1 MLRLLLVVR
10 LAVRQ
15 NRLNPPNSRFSGCF
29 HLGADHMAYLCY
41 IDEAG
46 DSQCL
51 PCASTDIQPLLT
63 IAGLIVSEHA
73 VAGLTHDFLALK
85 RKFFPKLF
93 TSSHLLDDVR
103 EEVKGNEVRKLIRKS
118 GSGASAQL
126 KFLDSTLSLLEH
138 YDCKLL
144 STIWVKGIAKP
155 FDSTAVYT
163 RSVQQACEMFQRFLD
178 QKDQFG
184 FMIADFRTTQLND
197 KVAHSIFTQKYRAKG
212 DPFNRILELP
222 TFGVSNNHVGLQI
235 TDLLCS
241 ALLFPMASSV
251 YCYGHVSGV
260 HVNPRDLFIRQ
271 RFTKRL
277 RKLQFKIEQHSV
289 RVFNPLS
296 DLQSAALFADP
307 PRPAQAA
314 SKSAASAEPQPIV
327 VSVSKPN
334 TKVDKRNTGSR
345 PARSTAFG
353 DKLAQAM
360 RKAPSASPATSA
372 QSTLQADNDASI
384 SVSLIVAPKNN

>member
-1 MLRLLLVVR
+1 
-10 LAVRQ
+10 
-15 NRLNPPNSRFSGCF
+15 
-29 HLGADHMAYLCY
+29 MAYLCY

-46 DSQCL
+46 DSQAL
-51 PCASTDIQPLLT
+51 PSPNTDVQPLLT

-73 VAGLTHDFLALK
+73 ITDLTNKFLALK
-85 RKFFPKLF
+85 RKYFPALF
-93 TSSHLLDDVR
+93 TSPHLLDDVR
-103 EEVKGNEVRKLIRKS
+103 EEVKGNEIRKLIRKT
-118 GSGASAQL
+118 GPNAGAQL
-126 KFLDSTLSLLEH
+126 KFIDETLGLLEQ
-138 YDCKLL
+138 YECKLL

-163 RSVQQACEMFQRFLD
+163 RSVQLSCEMFQKFLE
-178 QKDQFG
+178 QKQQFG

-241 ALLFPMASSV
+241 TLLFPMASSV
-251 YCYGHVSGV
+251 YCFGHVTGV

-271 RFTKRL
+271 RYTKRL

-296 DLQSAALFADP
+296 NLQSAALFTDP
-307 PRPAQAA
+307 PR
-314 SKSAASAEPQPIV
+314 SASAKAVPAPVTQAQPIV
-327 VSVSKPN
+327 IPAAKPI
-334 TKVDKRNTGSR
+334 TKPDRRNTATR
-345 PARSTAFG
+345 PAKSTAFG
-353 DKLAQAM
+353 EKLAQVM
-360 RKAPSASPATSA
+360 RQAAPAVPGQPTAAPTIEPA
-372 QSTLQADNDASI
+372 
-384 SVSLIVAPKNN
+384 KK